1 MMEWEEK
8 WKVAGKQKVAA
19 AAAAAVEGRGGS
31 RERLGFD
38 GGKMKTLQFY
48 QID

>member
-8 WKVAGKQKVAA
+8 WKVAGKQKAGGVGR
-19 AAAAAVEGRGGS
+19 EGSG
-31 RERLGFD
+31 ERLGFD

>member
-8 WKVAGKQKVAA
+8 WKVAGKQK
-19 AAAAAVEGRGGS
+19 AAVVVGGRGGGS
-31 RERLGFD
+31 VERLGFD